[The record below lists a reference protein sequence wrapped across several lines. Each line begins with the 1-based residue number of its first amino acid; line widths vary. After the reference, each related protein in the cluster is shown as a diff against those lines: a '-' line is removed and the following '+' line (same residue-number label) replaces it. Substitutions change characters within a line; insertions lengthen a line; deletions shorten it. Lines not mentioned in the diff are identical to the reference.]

1 MAREMKDSGVAWIG
15 EIPSDWKLSKIGSL
29 YSQRIEKVSDK
40 DYPPLSVTMKGI
52 LPQLATAAKS
62 DDGDNRKLVRIG
74 DFAINSRS
82 DRRGSCGVSLYDGS
96 VSLINI
102 ILTPRNTMNS
112 GYYDWLFHTSLFADE
127 FYKWGHGIVDD
138 LWTTRW
144 QEMKS
149 IIVPVPNLHEQERIA
164 HFLNQRCAEIDTVLD
179 KTRTS
184 IEEYKKLKQAII
196 TQAVTKGIR
205 GERSMKNSGVAWI
218 GIIPSEWDVSALGKF
233 ITIDSGISV
242 GKKYELGTPLVEVP
256 YLRVANVQGDH
267 VDLSDVATIMV
278 TPEEAEKY
286 KLKNGQLLM
295 TEGGDRDKLGR
306 GCLWN
311 GEIENCI
318 HQNHIFSV
326 QTNDRLTVRYLDYLT
341 TSEVARA
348 YFDLTAKKT
357 TNLACTNK
365 STIQKFVIPIPKV
378 AEQEAICDYLD
389 GECKKLDRVLQAKAN
404 IIEQLNNYKKSL
416 IYEYVTGKR
425 EVPETKNQSF
435 ISFIDARAL
444 LMCRII
450 ELLKPKGRIH
460 LMKALY
466 TVDCM
471 LNLNSTTQYQRQKHG
486 PYDARIEEY
495 EKVLMK
501 NGWVDI
507 KAGSPVEYTQTETFE
522 AYREKYQSY
531 YGHIDDDIQRLCSFL
546 QPMKTSKAER
556 VATLLAAW
564 NDFILQGIK
573 PTDSQLV
580 QEVRSN
586 WTPNKA
592 HSSESTWLGTLA
604 EMKVHKIIP
613 LGYGK
618 CTVHMK

>member
-112 GYYDWLFHTSLFADE
+112 VYYDWLFHTSLFADE

-205 GERSMKNSGVAWI
+205 GDRPMKESGVIWLDTVPAEWTISKIKYTIFPKEKPVLPMDEVITCFRDGTVTLRRNRREEGFTISFTENGYQGVDVGDLVIHGMDTFAGAI
-218 GIIPSEWDVSALGKF
+218 GCSDSRGKTSPVVHVCSTVGNNRYF
-233 ITIDSGISV
+233 MYFLRYMAYSGVLMDFSNGVRIRSSDFRNF
-242 GKKYELGTPLVEVP
+242 KKLAVFEMLVPPLRE
-256 YLRVANVQGDH
+256 
-267 VDLSDVATIMV
+267 
-278 TPEEAEKY
+278 
-286 KLKNGQLLM
+286 
-295 TEGGDRDKLGR
+295 
-306 GCLWN
+306 
-311 GEIENCI
+311 
-318 HQNHIFSV
+318 QNKIV
-326 QTNDRLTVRYLDYLT
+326 
-341 TSEVARA
+341 
-348 YFDLTAKKT
+348 
-357 TNLACTNK
+357 
-365 STIQKFVIPIPKV
+365 
-378 AEQEAICDYLD
+378 DYLD
-389 GECKKLDRVLQAKAN
+389 STLAKIDQVIKQKEILISELEACKKSA
-404 IIEQLNNYKKSL
+404 

-425 EVPETKNQSF
+425 EVPN
-435 ISFIDARAL
+435 
-444 LMCRII
+444 
-450 ELLKPKGRIH
+450 
-460 LMKALY
+460 
-466 TVDCM
+466 
-471 LNLNSTTQYQRQKHG
+471 
-486 PYDARIEEY
+486 
-495 EKVLMK
+495 
-501 NGWVDI
+501 
-507 KAGSPVEYTQTETFE
+507 
-522 AYREKYQSY
+522 AY
-531 YGHIDDDIQRLCSFL
+531 
-546 QPMKTSKAER
+546 
-556 VATLLAAW
+556 
-564 NDFILQGIK
+564 
-573 PTDSQLV
+573 
-580 QEVRSN
+580 
-586 WTPNKA
+586 
-592 HSSESTWLGTLA
+592 
-604 EMKVHKIIP
+604 
-613 LGYGK
+613 
-618 CTVHMK
+618 